1 MKNKYAELT
10 GQNDQY
16 DQEGLYRNMIREALL
31 SYKFITPEQ
40 DKELKEKY
48 KQDGKIETPND
59 DGDKTEKATEDSVNS
74 SPKKDAIEMEDII
87 IPAVRYAQDG
97 WVGTSYFYEQLHGY
111 LENEALR
118 KKRAQLETPIQ
129 KKIEETDDSKM
140 DNVKKKAD
148 EEKYAVFDKMVNS
161 KRNVY
166 ATEKQKQ
173 IESNFIEWK
182 SVGQNTKE
190 IFNKFNSDPVL
201 SKDLNNVLMEYR
213 DFRLDLKGI
222 EHLKAETTIRHAE
235 LSGLH
240 HF

>member
-1 MKNKYAELT
+1 
-10 GQNDQY
+10 
-16 DQEGLYRNMIREALL
+16 
-31 SYKFITPEQ
+31 
-40 DKELKEKY
+40 
-48 KQDGKIETPND
+48 
-59 DGDKTEKATEDSVNS
+59 
-74 SPKKDAIEMEDII
+74 
-87 IPAVRYAQDG
+87 
-97 WVGTSYFYEQLHGY
+97 
-111 LENEALR
+111 
-118 KKRAQLETPIQ
+118 
-129 KKIEETDDSKM
+129 M

-161 KRNVY
+161 KRNAY

-173 IESNFIEWK
+173 IESNFIEWR